1 MNPFE
6 TFEQTPEQREYLKSA
21 IKVLYQYKKDFDEL
35 KENNQKLAF
44 VKLLKELVGIS
55 GLKDAKDVTDLYWA
69 GKLPNP
75 IKEERRDKLKRL
87 EELAKTPLVDELIIK
102 IKDLT
107 YSKMKVFLMEFTV
120 DELLSFDEKF
130 QKENE

>member
-21 IKVLYQYKKDFDEL
+21 INVIYQYKKDFTEL

-55 GLKDAKDVTDLYWA
+55 GLKDAKDVTDLYWD

-75 IKEERRDKLKRL
+75 VKEERKDKLLRL

-102 IKDLT
+102 IKDL
-107 YSKMKVFLMEFTV
+107 SFAQMRVFLLELTI
-120 DELLSFDEKF
+120 DELLNIDQKF

>member
-21 IKVLYQYKKDFDEL
+21 INVIYQYKKDFAEL

-75 IKEERRDKLKRL
+75 VKEERKDKLLRL

-102 IKDLT
+102 IKDL
-107 YSKMKVFLMEFTV
+107 SFAQMRVFLLELTI
-120 DELLSFDEKF
+120 DELLNIDQKF